1 MWDLVPWPG
10 IEPGSPAKGAQSL
23 SHWTSREVPG
33 FAILWGF
40 KLEAAFSSC
49 IHHKVRTAQTHAVGR
64 SIALGRM
71 YMALLCRYSSRKSL
85 DLGAEGAW
93 LWSKAMAPITL
104 GTRGSA
110 LPPVVLEKRRAY
122 MITPLFYCPALT
134 SVGNRTGKD
143 GSLAFSP
150 DIMESIVFVYLA
162 CLSFLW

>member
-1 MWDLVPWPG
+1 
-10 IEPGSPAKGAQSL
+10 
-23 SHWTSREVPG
+23 
-33 FAILWGF
+33 
-40 KLEAAFSSC
+40 
-49 IHHKVRTAQTHAVGR
+49 
-64 SIALGRM
+64 
-71 YMALLCRYSSRKSL
+71 
-85 DLGAEGAW
+85 
-93 LWSKAMAPITL
+93 MAPITL

-162 CLSFLW
+162 CLSFL